1 MSLIHILKGRR
12 EDKKRHVFVLA
23 PKGEKERH
31 ESTHLKVER
40 RKETRRALPS
50 PKGENERQMVKGI
63 EAKSS
68 YTQGE

>member
-1 MSLIHILKGRR
+1 MTRK
-12 EDKKRHVFVLA
+12 DVYVLA
-23 PKGEKERH
+23 
-31 ESTHLKVER
+31 
-40 RKETRRALPS
+40 